1 MSDNPTQDTQSG
13 LSNWREAPHSRWAFH
28 HVSEIIRSQPVW
40 RGQTSPAAPPI
51 ANDRLAAF
59 RLMLSD
65 GASLDLAGL
74 LAATA
79 TDAMVVL
86 KDGEIV
92 YETYANG
99 NDRDTPHILMSAT
112 KAVIGVL
119 ASSLESGGAIDL
131 NSRVSDHL
139 PEIAAT
145 PYAGA
150 TLRHLLDMRVG
161 VVLDDAQQRA
171 YDEATGWVPAPDQ
184 APAQHAFFAGLRGP
198 AASHGGHFR
207 YVSANTDLLGWAIE
221 RKTGNAVA
229 NLLGQLVWAPMGGE
243 GEAYLTTDREGAPRC
258 TGGLCATAR
267 DLARLGQLLID
278 DGRRAATQA
287 LPQGLFSELVHGG
300 DAEAWTRGEWGAQ
313 FAPIGRDMAFRSGW
327 YAMRGD
333 PDILFAMGIH
343 GQNLFLDRTNRIVIA
358 KFSSW
363 AAPNDYRALAL
374 THMAVREIRRVL

>member
-150 TLRHLLDMRVG
+150 TLRHLLDMRAG

-221 RKTGNAVA
+221 RKTGKAVA

-300 DAEAWTRGEWGAQ
+300 DAEAWARGEWGAL

-327 YAMRGD
+327 YAMHGD

-343 GQNLFLDRTNRIVIA
+343 GQNLFLDRPNRIVIA